1 MMLTRLVFP
10 VLLVFACHAHA
21 GRSCSDAPPAP
32 EAVRK
37 GLDLAQKTRSA
48 LDANAAQTALV
59 ARVGKDL
66 SRYGLRYS
74 HLAIAWR
81 DHPAGR
87 WFVVHELNTC
97 GTAES
102 DLYDEGLGN
111 FFLDDLHEHEALVL
125 IPPRELQQRLAALL
139 QTNSV
144 LKLHAPNYNMLAYP
158 FSTRYQ
164 NSNQWVLETLAAA
177 LAPAGS
183 VNSRAGAQ
191 AWLKDAGFVPTTLA
205 IGALERLGA
214 RVSRANIAF
223 DDHPP
228 ERRFAGRIDTV
239 SVESVAGFV
248 LRQASGTQSLTI
260 RLD

>member
-1 MMLTRLVFP
+1 MLARLVFP
-10 VLLVFACHAHA
+10 FLLLFTCHAHA
-21 GRSCSDAPPAP
+21 GRSCSDAPPQP

-37 GLDLAQKTRSA
+37 GLDLALKTRNT
-48 LDANAAQTALV
+48 LDASAAQTALV

-87 WFVVHELNTC
+87 WFVVHELNAC
-97 GTAES
+97 GTAGS

-111 FFLDDLHEHEALVL
+111 FFLDDLHAHEALIL
-125 IPPRELQQRLAALL
+125 IPPPELQQRLATLL
-139 QTNSV
+139 QAGSV
-144 LKLHAPNYNMLAYP
+144 LKLHAPQYNMVAHP

-183 VNSRAGAQ
+183 VDSRASAQ
-191 AWLKDAGFVPTTLA
+191 AWLKDAGFAPTTLA
-205 IGALERLGA
+205 ISTLERLGA

-239 SVESVAGFV
+239 SVESVAGFL
-248 LRQASGTQSLTI
+248 LRRAGGTQSLTVGVE
-260 RLD
+260 

>member
-1 MMLTRLVFP
+1 MMLARILFP
-10 VLLVFACHAHA
+10 CLLLFACHAQA
-21 GRSCSDAPPAP
+21 GRSCSASPPAP

-37 GLDLAQKTRSA
+37 GLDLALKTRSA
-48 LDANAAQTALV
+48 LDASAAQTALV

-81 DHPAGR
+81 DHPRGR
-87 WFVVHELNTC
+87 WFVVHELNAC
-97 GTAES
+97 GTANS

-111 FFLDDLHEHEALVL
+111 FFLDDLHAHEALVL
-125 IPPRELQQRLAALL
+125 IPPRELQQRLAASL
-139 QTNSV
+139 QADRV
-144 LKLHAPNYNMLAYP
+144 QKLHAPNYNMVAYP
-158 FSTRYQ
+158 FSARYQ

-183 VNSRAGAQ
+183 IDSREGAQ
-191 AWLKDAGFVPTTLA
+191 VWLKDAGFAPTTLA
-205 IGALERLGA
+205 IGTVERLGA
-214 RVSRANIAF
+214 RVARANIAF

-239 SVESVAGFV
+239 SVESVAGFI
-248 LRQASGTQSLTI
+248 LRQAAGTQSFTI
-260 RLD
+260 GIE